1 MKKICCGLV
10 ACVLASVPIA
20 ASAADA
26 TPPPPPMVTKA
37 PTAPLSVPAAN
48 MDWSGFYLGINGGVL
63 DVGSSGAVVG
73 GTLGYNFQTG
83 AAVLG
88 IEGDLDA
95 VFPNGAGDTG
105 ALGTIRGRAGYTF
118 GGFMPYITA
127 GYAQGTAAASGS
139 GLAIGGGAEF
149 RLTPTMTFKA
159 EYLRLDL
166 DVPDNMVRAGLN
178 WRFSP
183 GAPIVA
189 RF

>member
-1 MKKICCGLV
+1 MKKVSCGLV
-10 ACVLASVPIA
+10 ACVLVSAPIA

-26 TPPPPPMVTKA
+26 TPPPPMVTKA
-37 PTAPLSVPAAN
+37 PTAPFGVPVAN
-48 MDWSGFYLGINGGVL
+48 TDWSGFYLGINGGLL
-63 DVGSSGAVVG
+63 DINTNGVVVG

-95 VFPNGAGDTG
+95 VFPNGNGNTG
-105 ALGTIRGRAGYTF
+105 ALGTIRGRVGYTF

-127 GYAQGTAAASGS
+127 GFAEGNDAASGS